1 MAGARVLVTRPEPG
15 ASKTARRLEEA
26 GFSPVILPLSR
37 TVPLPVGIFPTG
49 QIDAVAATSVNAL
62 RHAPADLIASLACH
76 RCFAVGAKT
85 AAVAREMGFAAIVE
99 GHGDAASL
107 ADMLLG
113 EPDIANVVYLAGRV
127 RRDGFED
134 RLAGGGI
141 KISVIETYD
150 TRPVKYM
157 PDELDAALDGGTI
170 DAVLLYS
177 AKAAEGFSN
186 LLADPLRHSLF
197 ESARYFCLSPRIAAA
212 LSGGSR
218 SRIFTAS
225 KPTEDDLLARLIEV
239 L

>member
-1 MAGARVLVTRPEPG
+1 L
-15 ASKTARRLEEA
+15 KEA
-26 GFSPVILPLSR
+26 GFSPVILPLSQ
-37 TVPLPVGIFPTG
+37 TVPLPVGIFPSG

-62 RHAPADLIASLACH
+62 RHAPADLIASLARH

-85 AAVAREMGFAAIVE
+85 AAVAREMGFAAVIE
-99 GHGDAASL
+99 GPGDAASL

-113 EPDIANVVYLAGRV
+113 EPDVADVVYLAGRV
-127 RRDGFED
+127 RRDGFEH
-134 RLAGGGI
+134 RLAERGTKVFI
-141 KISVIETYD
+141 IETYD
-150 TRPVKYM
+150 TRSVTYM
-157 PDELDAALDGGTI
+157 PDDLDAALNGGTI

-212 LSGGSR
+212 LSGRSR
-218 SRIFTAS
+218 SSIFTAS
-225 KPTEDDLLARLIEV
+225 KPAEDDLLARLIEV